1 MGHDWVII
9 KRCLRQLSAFMW
21 SVQIFANHLPR
32 IWWPLT
38 ASIYPVLIYGHTT
51 AMVDSIHTMLATY
64 GIAGTIW
71 FTRKSTSKC
80 REGVVQRIGFLRVSL
95 LWHNSDSCSK
105 WFMVSCKALS
115 SNISRQNAK
124 QSNADKLQSWRS
136 KVSKILLFLMKCHS
150 IKKLKM
156 LLQFHAKY

>member
-38 ASIYPVLIYGHTT
+38 AFIYPILIYGHTT
-51 AMVDSIHTMLATY
+51 FMVDPIHTILATY
-64 GIAGTIW
+64 GIAGKIW
-71 FTRKSTSKC
+71 FTRKSTWRVHKDLSKEVDFC
-80 REGVVQRIGFLRVSL
+80 GFHC
-95 LWHNSDSCSK
+95 WHNSDSCSK